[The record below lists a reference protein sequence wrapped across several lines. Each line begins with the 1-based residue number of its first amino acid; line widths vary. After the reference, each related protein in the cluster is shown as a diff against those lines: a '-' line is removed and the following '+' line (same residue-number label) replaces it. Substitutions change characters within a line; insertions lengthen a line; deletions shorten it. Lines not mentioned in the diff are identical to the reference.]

1 MPKAKKCIWALL
13 VQEKNRKLKANLDF
27 YDTFLFLSLKFFQSR
42 KVWLSRVEFL
52 TRGNKSFPFLDP
64 KKCMLSYLPKA
75 LKFCTVRIV

>member
-1 MPKAKKCIWALL
+1 MKKRPKANAYGLET
-13 VQEKNRKLKANLDF
+13 VQEKNRKLKVFF
-27 YDTFLFLSLKFFQSR
+27 YCLSLAYFQSR

-75 LKFCTVRIV
+75 L

>member
-1 MPKAKKCIWALL
+1 MGLTSTAG
-13 VQEKNRKLKANLDF
+13 KNRKLKATWIF
-27 YDTFLFLSLKFFQSR
+27 TIGLFCFSLKFFQSR